1 MSEQLRYL
9 VDKTIKIGKIDTP
22 TYKYTTASLTR
33 CGTVTSI
40 KRSGVN
46 LVLLAQ
52 PHLLLV
58 KCYGNTSAYK

>member
-9 VDKTIKIGKIDTP
+9 VDKIIKIDKIYTP
-22 TYKYTTASLTR
+22 SYKYTTASLTR

-52 PHLLLV
+52 PHPLVV
-58 KCYGNTSAYK
+58 KCCGNANAYK